1 MKGWRIRPATY
12 GKEHFEVTI
21 LLLEIIY
28 GFEIAVE
35 IFALV
40 IPRVTGVVYIL
51 VGPNVRENNLA
62 GICLH
67 VCKCIEDVSLY
78 GVKFWERKRQ
88 V

>member
-1 MKGWRIRPATY
+1 
-12 GKEHFEVTI
+12 
-21 LLLEIIY
+21 
-28 GFEIAVE
+28 
-35 IFALV
+35 LV

-78 GVKFWERKRQ
+78 GVKFWERKRR